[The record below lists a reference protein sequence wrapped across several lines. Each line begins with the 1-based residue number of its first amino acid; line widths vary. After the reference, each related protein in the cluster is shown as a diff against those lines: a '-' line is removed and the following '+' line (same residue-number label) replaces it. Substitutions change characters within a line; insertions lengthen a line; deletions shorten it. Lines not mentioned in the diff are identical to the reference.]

1 MIRDVPER
9 RHSSNPKDSSQT
21 SLGAAVLPGTLPD
34 KLHLRGFLTSIE
46 MKDIYMEDIEMK
58 DIKW

>member
-1 MIRDVPER
+1 
-9 RHSSNPKDSSQT
+9 
-21 SLGAAVLPGTLPD
+21 LGAAVLPGTLPD